1 MTRLDEAKGYL
12 FKAFTLL
19 KPDHKPASADVMK
32 ILVSLQTE
40 TIQRAP
46 EVTQ

>member
-1 MTRLDEAKGYL
+1 MTRLEEAKGYL

-19 KPDHKPASADVMK
+19 KPEQPSASADVMK

>member
-1 MTRLDEAKGYL
+1 MTRLEQAKSQ
-12 FKAFTLL
+12 LL
-19 KPDHKPASADVMK
+19 KAWANLKLDHNPIAADVMK

-46 EVTQ
+46 EVMQ